1 MRGEELPEGWAEV
14 RIADVCAVNPRDD
27 HLDDGVEVTFVP
39 MAAVS
44 EVTGA
49 IERPE
54 VRKTQDVRKGFTSFV
69 DEDVIFAK
77 ITPCMENGKS
87 AVARGLLNGRGYGS
101 TEFVVLR
108 SKGGIEPSFLH
119 RFVRQDVYR
128 REARGTMQSGVG
140 QARVPKEFI
149 ENTTLM
155 LPPLPEQKRI
165 VARLDALQARS
176 RAAREALAEVPAL
189 LDTFRQSVLAA
200 AFRGDLTAEWR
211 AENPGAEPASKLLER
226 IRAERKKRWELVNP
240 KKKYA
245 EPERVDDSELP
256 ELPDGWNW
264 VSIDEITVD
273 SLYGPRFASDAY
285 CKDGV
290 PTIRT
295 TDLDAHGRVCPKD
308 PPRVRVDAERM
319 NDWGLQQDDLVV
331 TRTGATIGKCAL
343 YDASIGPAVP
353 SAYLIRFRLTRDNCH
368 ARFVFWFLQSPFG
381 QVLLGSGSRAV
392 AQPNVNATAIRGF
405 PMPLPPYEEQRRIT
419 ALLDTAEAAF
429 AASRDTASEF
439 RDDLDA
445 LDQSIL
451 ARAFR
456 GELVDQD
463 PNDEPAEALLA
474 RIRSGGDDGAPRR
487 GRRGPAK
494 HGPGGTR

>member
-1 MRGEELPEGWAEV
+1 MSGEELPKGWAEV
-14 RIADVCAVNPRDD
+14 RIADVCAVNPRDE
-27 HLDDGVEVTFVP
+27 HLDDAVEVTFVP

-44 EVTGA
+44 EVTGT

-108 SKGGIEPSFLH
+108 SKGSINPSFLH
-119 RFVRQDVYR
+119 RFVRQDAYR

-155 LPPLPEQKRI
+155 LPPLPEQQRI

-189 LDTFRQSVLAA
+189 LDTLRQSLLSA

-211 AENPGAEPASKLLER
+211 AKNPDGEGVSALRARIDSGLVPAAGRKGRSARSAQVEEPIEELWAVPASWRWVAVEDVGNLQLGRRRAPEYRDYPIERPYLRVANIKADRIDFADLEHMRWTEAEIELFTLRPGDILLSEGQSL
-226 IRAERKKRWELVNP
+226 ELVGQSAVYRGEVSDLLYQSSLHRFRCIP
-240 KKKYA
+240 GGPT
-245 EPERVDDSELP
+245 PEFCQLVFLNH
-256 ELPDGWNW
+256 LWN
-264 VSIDEITVD
+264 
-273 SLYGPRFASDAY
+273 
-285 CKDGV
+285 GV
-290 PTIRT
+290 F
-295 TDLDAHGRVCPKD
+295 
-308 PPRVRVDAERM
+308 VRH
-319 NDWGLQQDDLVV
+319 
-331 TRTGATIGKCAL
+331 
-343 YDASIGPAVP
+343 ASITTNIAHLPSGKLKRVP
-353 SAYLIRFRLTRDNCH
+353 FPLPPLAEQAEIVRLVRGALDQLPILRD
-368 ARFVFWFLQSPFG
+368 Q
-381 QVLLGSGSRAV
+381 GSRAL
-392 AQPNVNATAIRGF
+392 R
-405 PMPLPPYEEQRRIT
+405 E
-419 ALLDTAEAAF
+419 LDT
-429 AASRDTASEF
+429 
-439 RDDLDA
+439 

-463 PNDEPAEALLA
+463 PNDEPAEVLLA
-474 RIRSGGDDGAPRR
+474 RIRSEGDAPASR
-487 GRRGPAK
+487 GRARRSG
-494 HGPGGTR
+494 